1 VLRAELL
8 AEVYGIA
15 VEVDHDPRTGAV
27 HVRPVRRRARDPIP
41 VTGGEP
47 GRSPRC

>member
-27 HVRPVRRRARDPIP
+27 HVRPLRRRARDPVP

-47 GRSPRC
+47 